1 MDKYIPDLYQ
11 KSIYEIN
18 YDKLHKRG
26 IKCLL
31 FDLDNTLVPI
41 KCKEVDST
49 LTELIEKLNKKGFK
63 IIIFSSDDEDR
74 VEMFKEQLKMD
85 AYSYTRNSYQKYMN
99 EILSKYK
106 EDQIAV
112 IGDEMLKD
120 IAYGNKVGI
129 TTILVNPI
137 GKDRIFKRLKRLK
150 EKRIM
155 AKLRCNNLFVKGR
168 YYE

>member
-1 MDKYIPDLYQ
+1 MDRYIPDIYQ
-11 KSIYEIN
+11 KSIYTIN
-18 YDKLHKRG
+18 YEKLHKRG

-41 KCKEVDST
+41 KCKEVENA
-49 LTELIEKLNKKGFK
+49 LIELIDKLNKKGFK
-63 IIIFSSDDEDR
+63 SVIFSSVDEDR
-74 VEMFKEQLKMD
+74 VDMFKEQLKLD
-85 AYSYTRNSYQKYMN
+85 GYSYTRNSYQKYMN
-99 EILSKYK
+99 EILNTYK

-112 IGDEMLKD
+112 IGDEMLRD
-120 IAYGNKVGI
+120 VCYGNKLGI

-137 GKDRIFKRLKRLK
+137 GKDRLFKRFRRCK

-155 AKLRCNNLFVKGR
+155 SKLRKDNLFVKGR

>member
-1 MDKYIPDLYQ
+1 MDRYIPDIYQ
-11 KSIYEIN
+11 KSIYTIN
-18 YDKLHKRG
+18 YEKLHKRG

-41 KCKEVDST
+41 KCKEVENA
-49 LTELIEKLNKKGFK
+49 LTELIDKLNKKGFK
-63 IIIFSSDDEDR
+63 SVIFSSVDEDR
-74 VEMFKEQLKMD
+74 VDMFKEQLKLD
-85 AYSYTRNSYQKYMN
+85 GYSYTRNSYQKYMN
-99 EILSKYK
+99 EILNTYK

-112 IGDEMLKD
+112 IGDEMLRD
-120 IAYGNKVGI
+120 VCYGNKLGI

-137 GKDRIFKRLKRLK
+137 GKDRLFKRFGRCK

-155 AKLRCNNLFVKGR
+155 SKLRKDNLFVKGR

>member
-11 KSIYEIN
+11 KSIYTIN

-41 KCKEVDST
+41 KCKEVDSN
-49 LTELIEKLNKKGFK
+49 LIELIEKINKKGFK
-63 IIIFSSDDEDR
+63 LIIFTSSDEDR
-74 VEMFKEQLKMD
+74 VEMFKDQLKID

-99 EILSKYK
+99 EILNKYK

-120 IAYGNKVGI
+120 IAYGNKLGI
-129 TTILVNPI
+129 TTILVNPL
-137 GKDRIFKRLKRLK
+137 GKDRLFKRLKRLK

-155 AKLRCNNLFVKGR
+155 SKLRSNNLFVKGR

>member
-1 MDKYIPDLYQ
+1 MDKYIPDIYQ
-11 KSIYEIN
+11 KSIYTIN
-18 YDKLHKRG
+18 YEKLYKRG

-41 KCKEVDST
+41 RCKEVDSN
-49 LTELIEKLNKKGFK
+49 LIELIEKLNKKGFK
-63 IIIFSSDDEDR
+63 VMIFSSSDEDR
-74 VEMFKEQLKMD
+74 VDMFKEQLKLD
-85 AYSYTRNSYQKYMN
+85 GYSYTRNSYQKFMN
-99 EILSKYK
+99 EILTKYK

-112 IGDEMLKD
+112 VGDQMLKD
-120 IAYGNKVGI
+120 IAYGNKLGI

-137 GKDRIFKRLKRLK
+137 GKDRLFKRMRRSK

-155 AKLRCNNLFVKGR
+155 SKLRKDNLFVKGR